1 MANSHEVIKMQN
13 TEDHASYPSKFM
25 KKNHSTHIKWQKK
38 TKEDA
43 LKMAQK
49 YGFESLSPY
58 LRYLSS
64 EGFAEMLLM
73 VMEIHKELMKGKV
86 SKVDPSMLELRDKV
100 VSSNDNNKPKKN
112 QIVVTSNEIEHLD
125 TPTLMENEI
134 LIES

>member
-13 TEDHASYPSKFM
+13 TEDHASHPSKFM
-25 KKNHSTHIKWQKK
+25 KKNHSTHIKWEKK

-64 EGFAEMLLM
+64 GGFAEMLLM
-73 VMEIHKELMKGKV
+73 VMEIHKELMKGKI
-86 SKVDPSMLELRDKV
+86 SKVATSMLDLRDKV
-100 VSSNDNNKPKKN
+100 VSSNDNNKPKKS
-112 QIVVTSNEIEHLD
+112 QIVVSSNDIERLD

>member
-1 MANSHEVIKMQN
+1 MANSHEAIKMQN
-13 TEDHASYPSKFM
+13 IEDHTSHPSKFM

-86 SKVDPSMLELRDKV
+86 SKVDTSMLELRDKV
-100 VSSNDNNKPKKN
+100 VSSNNNKPKKN
-112 QIVVTSNEIEHLD
+112 QIVITSNEIERLD

>member
-1 MANSHEVIKMQN
+1 
-13 TEDHASYPSKFM
+13 
-25 KKNHSTHIKWQKK
+25 
-38 TKEDA
+38 
-43 LKMAQK
+43 
-49 YGFESLSPY
+49 
-58 LRYLSS
+58 
-64 EGFAEMLLM
+64 M